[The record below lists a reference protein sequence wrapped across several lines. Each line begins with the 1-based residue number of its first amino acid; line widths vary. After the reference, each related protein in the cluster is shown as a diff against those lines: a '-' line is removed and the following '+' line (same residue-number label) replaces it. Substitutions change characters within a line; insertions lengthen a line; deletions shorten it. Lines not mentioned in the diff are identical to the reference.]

1 MERMLHCGKTGVA
14 LAQIPPYCAQL

>member
-1 MERMLHCGKTGVA
+1 MERMLQCGKTGVA